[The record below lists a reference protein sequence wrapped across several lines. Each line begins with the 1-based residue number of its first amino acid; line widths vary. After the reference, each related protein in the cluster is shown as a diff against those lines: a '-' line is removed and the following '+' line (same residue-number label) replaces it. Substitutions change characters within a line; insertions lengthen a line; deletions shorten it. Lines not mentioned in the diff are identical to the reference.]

1 MQREHTPQRPSI
13 RHLLLGSVSRMVY
26 SATHEVEGISRFE
39 ESGSSRLQRFDVF
52 TQPRP
57 RADSRERH
65 PPRTKRRYNCTVPL
79 IPAVASVGNT
89 CLHSL
94 HTIVATDVEG
104 SGARP

>member
-57 RADSRERH
+57 DAE
-65 PPRTKRRYNCTVPL
+65 
-79 IPAVASVGNT
+79 G
-89 CLHSL
+89 
-94 HTIVATDVEG
+94 IVAPEHFRFSRQLQTT
-104 SGARP
+104 APF